1 MCWYERL
8 LGDCHWRALAHGESE
23 GDASCINLCPFP
35 QNVRSSAGLIR
46 LVLCNLSAGKMCALH
61 FNTAAFSFALRG
73 I

>member
-35 QNVRSSAGLIR
+35 QNVRSSAGLIH
-46 LVLCNLSAGKMCALH
+46 CNLSAGKMCALH
-61 FNTAAFSFALRG
+61 FNTAAFPFALRG